1 MYKELIYLDT
11 YVLQKDMRIRLP
23 KSILTNLNLEKGI
36 SKFDIYF
43 DREKR
48 ALVLKV
54 VDDENKQS
62 KRGNFV
68 DEKIYK

>member
-48 ALVLKV
+48 TLVLKV
-54 VDDENKQS
+54 VDDENNNQ
-62 KRGNFV
+62 REV
-68 DEKIYK
+68 IL